1 MRRRHPEE
9 PLVGKSEQQNNF
21 FFFSFL
27 KMIVFIHFTALLR
40 GLFSAVGA
48 AFQLWSMGF
57 SLRGL
62 LLLWSSGF
70 SACSTWA
77 QQLWLLASRA
87 QAQ

>member
-1 MRRRHPEE
+1 
-9 PLVGKSEQQNNF
+9 
-21 FFFSFL
+21 
-27 KMIVFIHFTALLR
+27 MIVFIHFTALLR

-57 SLRGL
+57 SSRGL
-62 LLLWSSGF
+62 LLRSSGF

-77 QQLWLLASRA
+77 QQLWLSASRA

>member
-1 MRRRHPEE
+1 MRQRHPEE

-57 SLRGL
+57 VALQHVQ
-62 LLLWSSGF
+62 SS
-70 SACSTWA
+70 
-77 QQLWLLASRA
+77 
-87 QAQ
+87 